1 MKCCHPQRP
10 ISVSA
15 YMHTLVNTGVLYTCI
30 FLGCVRSAFDTLAVE
45 LYNFT
50 LIYWYML
57 SSVRIH
63 MVGLFH
69 SFEFFNTVNKLFFD
83 AISFKCL
90 VQNFYPLYGFLTIK
104 KIKYFF
110 FRLERRIA
118 GFSTGASYTCIITFW
133 FSCVS
138 L

>member
-1 MKCCHPQRP
+1 
-10 ISVSA
+10 
-15 YMHTLVNTGVLYTCI
+15 MHTLLNTGVLYACI
-30 FLGCVRSAFDTLAVE
+30 FLGCVLSAFDTLTAE

-57 SSVRIH
+57 SLVHIH

-69 SFEFFNTVNKLFFD
+69 SFEFFNTVNKLFLD
-83 AISFKCL
+83 AISFKCF
-90 VQNFYPLYGFLTIK
+90 VQNFYPLYGFLTSK
-104 KIKYFF
+104 KIKYIS
-110 FRLERRIA
+110 FRLACKIA
-118 GFSTGASYTCIITFW
+118 GFSMGASYTCITTFW

>member
-1 MKCCHPQRP
+1 MKCCHSQRP
-10 ISVSA
+10 ISVPA
-15 YMHTLVNTGVLYTCI
+15 YMHTLVNTGVLYA
-30 FLGCVRSAFDTLAVE
+30 CVLSAFGTLAVE

-69 SFEFFNTVNKLFFD
+69 SFEFFNTVNKPFFNG
-83 AISFKCL
+83 ISFKCL
-90 VQNFYPLYGFLTIK
+90 MKNFYPLYEFLTIK

-110 FRLERRIA
+110 L
-118 GFSTGASYTCIITFW
+118 G
-133 FSCVS
+133 
-138 L
+138 